1 MAGMLVN
8 GPGWFGGPW
17 DRYSQEQP
25 GSPVSEDSVEQNREE
40 SENNDCAGDLQRQE
54 EARLNRLEPRIKELE
69 KMDQAVRE
77 HEQMHKAVA
86 GPYAGEITY
95 RFVTG
100 PDGKRYA
107 VGGSTPLGAPQCR
120 RPEEAIR
127 VMNKLRQAAMAPGD
141 PSPEDLHVARMA
153 AMREQEAR
161 AEIRRESAAER
172 EQDSEQMLEETG
184 LRKVPEMEIK
194 KDADGRVEI
203 TYHPPKPS
211 SKEELI
217 PGQTTAGDGVEF
229 PGSTAAGGAYDDARS
244 EAMLDVQNGQAPGQS
259 AGRIQEIKLPGAS
272 KPESGESLPGTS
284 RKPDSIGEAYR
295 MAARIY
301 RQQALLSTS
310 LENHK

>member
-8 GPGWFGGPW
+8 GPAWFGGPW
-17 DRYSQEQP
+17 DRYGQEQP
-25 GSPVSEDSVEQNREE
+25 AAPESEESVEQNQEQTGNRDRSRDPRCEE
-40 SENNDCAGDLQRQE
+40 EVCLK
-54 EARLNRLEPRIKELE
+54 RLEPRIKELE
-69 KMDQAVRE
+69 KMDKAVRE
-77 HEQMHKAVA
+77 HEQVHKAVA

-120 RPEEAIR
+120 RPEETIR

-141 PSPEDLHVARMA
+141 PSPEDMHVARLA

-161 AEIRRESAAER
+161 AEIRRESAEMR
-172 EQDSEQMLEETG
+172 EQDSERMLEETG
-184 LRKVPEMEIK
+184 LREVPEMEIK

-203 TYHPPKPS
+203 MYHRPDS
-211 SKEELI
+211 SVAEDGQYNADHDTNSDDFPRRS
-217 PGQTTAGDGVEF
+217 PG
-229 PGSTAAGGAYDDARS
+229 
-244 EAMLDVQNGQAPGQS
+244 NS
-259 AGRIQEIKLPGAS
+259 AGRDLEMKLPGAA
-272 KPESGESLPGTS
+272 
-284 RKPDSIGEAYR
+284 RKPASIGEAYR

-310 LENHK
+310 SEDHK